1 MALLHIV
8 RAGFLSPGRAGDKAK
23 SDERSRRNS
32 NYHGKHPLVIT
43 LFVLIAEV
51 LEDMTVSR
59 GRRAIS
65 DLLELCRNWSLSV
78 RMAT

>member
-1 MALLHIV
+1 MTIRANEDRQTMALLHIV

-51 LEDMTVSR
+51 LRT
-59 GRRAIS
+59 
-65 DLLELCRNWSLSV
+65 
-78 RMAT
+78 